1 MRNTFVHMLHFLRS
15 VSGKYPFHLFLLP
28 VFFIAS
34 KYTQYAGLLDMKV
47 TIGAWLLV
55 TLILLVLSFAL
66 NFFWHAFQK
75 AAALVTC
82 LSIVFLFF
90 GGFRESLQHSNF
102 LHFLSAYK
110 FLLPFLTLVY
120 ILLLLHI
127 KKRNTVVRLT
137 QYLNL
142 FLLLVC
148 CMEAVKIIA
157 QNKQLHRAGEP
168 QMLTSIMNDSM
179 KKQLPDIY
187 FIVPDAYPSTSYQSE
202 VLHSDNTAFDDSL
215 QSKGFRVLVN
225 SKSNYNR
232 TIFSMLG
239 TFNMDYL
246 NWLHHAQAINSKDFN
261 RSMQEINNA
270 RLFSFLKEHHYNIV
284 NLSIFDINHQQALR
298 KELFLS
304 VTTWEMIFRFTFGTY
319 FSRDI
324 SYHWFTDKKD
334 HLKKNQL
341 ALYSPL
347 KTYSAKVVDSL
358 LKMDSKKRSNPAFVY
373 AHLSFP
379 HYPYFYDSTGKPYL
393 NESIFTD
400 SMITDKKKFAG
411 YIKYSNQQLLKI
423 ISAIQE
429 KNTKNKVIIIQSDH
443 GIADLDPTRKL
454 DAFRNY
460 SAFYFSDH
468 DYQTLYDSMSNV
480 NTFRIILNKYFAQ
493 KLQLLPD
500 SSTYTLFR

>member
-1 MRNTFVHMLHFLRS
+1 
-15 VSGKYPFHLFLLP
+15 LP

-34 KYTQYAGLLDMKV
+34 KYTQYAGLLNIKTTM
-47 TIGAWLLV
+47 GAWLLV
-55 TLILLVLSFAL
+55 TLILLVLLFAL
-66 NFFWHAFQK
+66 NFFWRSLLK
-75 AAALVTC
+75 SAAVITC
-82 LSIVFLFF
+82 LSFGFLFF
-90 GGFRESLQHSNF
+90 GDLRISLQNSNF
-102 LHFLSAYK
+102 LHFLAAYK
-110 FLLPFLTLVY
+110 FLLPVLAAVY
-120 ILLLLHI
+120 ILLLMHI
-127 KKRNTVVRLT
+127 KKRNTIAKLT

-148 CMEAVKIIA
+148 CIEAIKIIV

-168 QMLTSIMNDSM
+168 ELLTSILNDRI

-187 FIVPDAYPSTSYQSE
+187 YIVPDAYPSTSYQSE

-215 QSKGFRVLVN
+215 QSKGFRVLAN

-232 TIFSMLG
+232 TIFSILG

-246 NWLHHAQAINSKDFN
+246 QWLNHEQEISSKDFN
-261 RSMQEINNA
+261 RSLQEINNA
-270 RLFSFLKEHHYNIV
+270 RLFRFLKENNYNFV
-284 NLSIFDINHQQALR
+284 NLSIFDFNNQPALR

-304 VTTWEMIFRFTFGTY
+304 ATTYEMIFRFTFWIY

-324 SYHWFTDKKD
+324 NYHWLTDKKT
-334 HLKKNQL
+334 HLKKNQVD
-341 ALYSPL
+341 LYTPL

-358 LKMDSKKRSNPAFVY
+358 LKMDDRQRPQPSFVY

-379 HYPYFYDSTGKPYL
+379 HYPYFYDSAGKPYP

-400 SMITDKKKFAG
+400 SMITDKRKFAG
-411 YIKYSNQQLLKI
+411 YIKYANQKLLRI

-429 KNTKNKVIIIQSDH
+429 KNTRNKVIIIQSDH
-443 GIADLDPTRKL
+443 GIADLDTTSKQ

-468 DYQTLYDSMSNV
+468 NYQMLYDSMSNI
-480 NTFRIILNKYFAQ
+480 NTFRIILNKYFDQ

>member
-1 MRNTFVHMLHFLRS
+1 MRRFLRI
-15 VSGKYPFHLFLLP
+15 VSGKYPLHLFLLP

-47 TIGAWLLV
+47 TTGAWLLV

-66 NFFWHAFQK
+66 NFFWHSFQK
-75 AAALVTC
+75 SAALITC
-82 LSIVFLFF
+82 LSFAFLFF
-90 GGFRESLQHSNF
+90 GDLRISLQNPGF
-102 LHFLSAYK
+102 LHFLSDYK
-110 FLLPFLTLVY
+110 FLLPVLALAY
-120 ILLLLHI
+120 ILLLIQI
-127 KKRNTVVRLT
+127 KKRNSVVRLT

-148 CMEAVKIIA
+148 CMEAIKIIA
-157 QNKQLHRAGEP
+157 QNKQLHRAAEP
-168 QMLTSIMNDSM
+168 RVLTSVLNDSM

-187 FIVPDAYPSTSYQSE
+187 YIVPDAYPSTSYQSE
-202 VLHSDNTAFDDSL
+202 ILHSDNSAFDDSL
-215 QSKGFRVLVN
+215 QSKGFRVIAN

-246 NWLHHAQAINSKDFN
+246 QWLNHEQEINSKDFN

-270 RLFSFLKEHHYNIV
+270 RIFRFLKENNYSFV
-284 NLSIFDINHQQALR
+284 NLSIFDFNDQPALR

-304 VTTWEMIFRFTFGTY
+304 VTTWEMIFRFTFWTY
-319 FSRDI
+319 FRRDI
-324 SYHWFTDKKD
+324 NYHWLTDKKAY
-334 HLKKNQL
+334 LKKNQL
-341 ALYSPL
+341 ALYTPL

-358 LKMDSKKRSNPAFVY
+358 LKMDDQQRSQPSFVY

-379 HYPYFYDSTGKPYL
+379 HYPYFYDSSGTPYP

-411 YIKYSNQQLLKI
+411 YIKYANQQLLRVI
-423 ISAIQE
+423 AAIQE
-429 KNTKNKVIIIQSDH
+429 KNKKNKVIIIQSDH
-443 GIADLDPTRKL
+443 GIADLEPTRKL

-460 SAFYFSDH
+460 SAFYFSDQ